1 MTPTVWT
8 FLIVCPL
15 VFIAGF
21 VDSVAGGGGVISLPA
36 YLLAGIPMHLAA
48 GTNKLANGCGTA
60 ISAYRYAR
68 SGKVVWLA
76 AIPAAIFSTIG
87 SILGTELAVYL
98 PARVLEIIVIA
109 ALPLVA
115 LILFFT
121 KGFGEEEKP
130 QKPRNSVII
139 RASLIGLAIGFYDGL
154 IGPGTGTFLTLAFSA
169 LIGFSLLRSA
179 GCARIANLASNV
191 ASLVVYLSHGSV
203 LFSVGIPAIACSMLG
218 NFFGSKYAIKGGSG
232 KIRFVMFFVLA
243 LLFIR
248 FALKF
253 LKIIDF

>member
-15 VFIAGF
+15 VFVAGF

-76 AIPAAIFSTIG
+76 AIPAAIFSLIG
-87 SILGTELAVYL
+87 STLGTELAVYL

-115 LILFFT
+115 LILFFA
-121 KGFGEEEKP
+121 KGFGEEE
-130 QKPRNSVII
+130 KPRNSVII

-179 GCARIANLASNV
+179 GCARMANLASNV

-203 LFSVGIPAIACSMLG
+203 LFSVGIPAIVCSMLG